1 MSRNEISTFA
11 KLRISSH
18 DLHIEKGRHRKII
31 LSERKCFL
39 CKKFVE
45 DQKHFVTECF
55 SLSAHRNTFFDE
67 LAQIFPS
74 FFSKTEDEKFSFIME
89 CKDYD
94 IARVCITHTC
104 KMFRAR
110 DNMIN
115 SNNINAS
122 CRTNADNA

>member
-1 MSRNEISTFA
+1 MM
-11 KLRISSH
+11 
-18 DLHIEKGRHRKII
+18 
-31 LSERKCFL
+31 
-39 CKKFVE
+39 
-45 DQKHFVTECF
+45 ECF

-67 LAQIFPS
+67 LAQIVPS
-74 FFSKTEDEKFSFIME
+74 FLSKTEDEKFSFIME

-94 IARVCITHTC
+94 IARVCITHIC

-115 SNNINAS
+115 SNINIYAS